1 MTESKKL
8 NLASF
13 FFQIQINIFII
24 PSTGQY
30 LSHYVKHPL
39 VWPIKKA
46 PLPPCLPKGRPVTWM
61 SSPQFNLYSALLV
74 GWCTSQTPY
83 AKLFTNW
90 QLSPLKDNAQH
101 NVPPP
106 QTCQAGLLKGNS
118 LSVWPLERKKLSW
131 HFSQGWWIIGLVVE
145 SKSFV
150 LFSLSSLTEQDF
162 FSKLMDGCLSYL
174 RLFVEVAH
182 QVAAFTK

>member
-1 MTESKKL
+1 MEKVNIKKRKRQRMTESKKL

-106 QTCQAGLLKGNS
+106 PNLPGWAVKGKQPQCLATWEEKIVVTLLSGLMNH
-118 LSVWPLERKKLSW
+118 WPSCRKQELC
-131 HFSQGWWIIGLVVE
+131 
-145 SKSFV
+145 FV
-150 LFSLSSLTEQDF
+150 
-162 FSKLMDGCLSYL
+162 
-174 RLFVEVAH
+174 
-182 QVAAFTK
+182 